1 MCIEHIVHVN
11 LIDVF
16 MSVCGLTVTLN
27 KCLKQNKIKPA
38 RSFFFT
44 MVIQECFPYNN
55 LQCLI

>member
-11 LIDVF
+11 LIDFF

-38 RSFFFT
+38 RSFF
-44 MVIQECFPYNN
+44 
-55 LQCLI
+55 LLW